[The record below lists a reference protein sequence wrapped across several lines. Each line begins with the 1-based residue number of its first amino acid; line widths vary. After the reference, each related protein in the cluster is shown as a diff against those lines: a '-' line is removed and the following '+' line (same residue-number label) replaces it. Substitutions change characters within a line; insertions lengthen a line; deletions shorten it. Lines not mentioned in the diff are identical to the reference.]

1 MVKST
6 SQRRQPLAQHPQPA
20 ARERFSHPARFPS
33 FLLLRSQFEQKA
45 ILKPADLP
53 CQLGRIQLLILSGQ
67 VPLDLACHLRGL
79 ADPPVGSFRHIILFP
94 DPRPSTLLGHH
105 LHDRLEK
112 VDLQSQPIVQL
123 VHQLQF
129 SLSLVASITVI
140 LLVTVGIWMYY
151 TQVFSVSTNSG
162 RTVLPQTII
171 NSPPVVTKAEYD
183 RIAEGMTYEQVR
195 GIIGATG
202 EELARNNIAGIE
214 TVMYSWMNSN
224 GSNMNAMFQNGKLMQ
239 KAQFGL
245 P

>member
-1 MVKST
+1 MATKKCPFCAEEVQEEALVCKHCG
-6 SQRRQPLAQHPQPA
+6 RDLEDEDPQP
-20 ARERFSHPARFPS
+20 
-33 FLLLRSQFEQKA
+33 KA
-45 ILKPADLP
+45 
-53 CQLGRIQLLILSGQ
+53 
-67 VPLDLACHLRGL
+67 
-79 ADPPVGSFRHIILFP
+79 
-94 DPRPSTLLGHH
+94 T
-105 LHDRLEK
+105 
-112 VDLQSQPIVQL
+112 
-123 VHQLQF
+123 
-129 SLSLVASITVI
+129 SLSPQVSLPAAVVVI
-140 LLVTVGIWMYY
+140 LLVTVGIWMYS
-151 TQVFSVSTNSG
+151 TEMFSVSTNSG